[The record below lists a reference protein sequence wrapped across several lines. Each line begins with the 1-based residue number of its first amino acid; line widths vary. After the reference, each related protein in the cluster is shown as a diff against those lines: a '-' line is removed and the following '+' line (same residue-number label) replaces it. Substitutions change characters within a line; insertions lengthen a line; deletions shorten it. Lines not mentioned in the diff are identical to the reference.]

1 MEKPKME
8 EFTKYERT
16 RILGARAL
24 QVAMD
29 APLLIGIKKEQLESI
44 RYEPMEIANIELESG
59 ALPITVRRPMP
70 QKKAMKLK
78 KIVAPVIIEEKKEN
92 KEKQLGEKDVSE
104 MEEEEEKEISEEG
117 EIMELANPEDEDAG
131 EEVGGRE
138 GSEELQ

>member
-8 EFTKYERT
+8 EFTKYEKT

-29 APLLIGIKKEQLESI
+29 APLLTGIKKEKLESI

-70 QKKAMKLK
+70 QKKTMKLK
-78 KIVAPVIIEEKKEN
+78 KVVAPVVIEEKN

-104 MEEEEEKEISEEG
+104 MEEEEEKEIAEEG